1 MDEWHIRSE
10 TYDKL
15 KWTSKNELLS
25 NILKECNLNHNS
37 SVCEVGTG
45 TGTLAQFIAPHCK
58 SVDAIDISEDMLNIA
73 RSKNDNKNI
82 NFHLMS

>member
-1 MDEWHIRSE
+1 MDEWHKRSE

-37 SVCEVGTG
+37 CVCDIGTG
-45 TGTLAQFIAPHCK
+45 TGTLAQFISPHCK
-58 SVDAIDISEDMLNIA
+58 TVDAIDISEDMLKIA
-73 RSKNDNKNI
+73 RSKNDKKNI
-82 NFHLMS
+82 SYLLQI